1 MDYRRIAC
9 VALLGRM
16 RRASV
21 VTGDGEQVA
30 HEVGDYGLVSR
41 ALGGLPIVNHF
52 LDRLGLPGL
61 LNEALGEVDGRTK
74 LAPASAIRLVI
85 TNLVLGREPLYA
97 LGEWAARYDPAL
109 LGLSG
114 EEAETINDD
123 RVGRALDALFHADR
137 ASLLTIVMLAAIGE
151 FRVDT
156 DQLHNDSTSISVHG
170 AYRAADGSPSRGKA
184 TPVITHGHSKDH
196 RPDLKQ
202 LVWILTVSAD
212 GAVPITYRL
221 AGGNTADDPTHVP
234 TWDGLVALTGRVD
247 FLYVAD
253 SKLCSRQA
261 MGHIAGRGG
270 RFVTVMPRSRKEDA
284 AFRDWLATHTPVW
297 TEAARRPGSRL
308 GDPDE
313 VYCTTP
319 ARAPSAE
326 GYRIIWVHSSA
337 KAGRDGAAR
346 MARTEAGI
354 AAIDALDTK
363 LAGPRNR
370 LKTRAAVEE
379 AAATALAET
388 RADRWVTFTI
398 SETTT
403 KTYKQAR
410 PGRPG
415 AATNYQEVLTTRHTL
430 RADIALERIAH
441 DAASD
446 GCFPLITCDRDL
458 SDANVLG
465 AYRYQPNLE
474 RRHHLLKSVQD
485 AAPVLLHS
493 PARIEALFCC
503 QFLAL
508 LIAAL
513 IEREVR
519 VAMARA
525 ALDTIELYPEFRD
538 CKAPSTERILEIFST
553 LSRHELHHDDNLVRT
568 FEPELTAQQ
577 QQVLDLLGLPTSAYT
592 QQK

>member
-1 MDYRRIAC
+1 MCCTA
-9 VALLGRM
+9 GRD
-16 RRASV
+16 SKDGDV
-21 VTGDGEQVA
+21 VTNEGEQPA
-30 HEVGDYGLVSR
+30 PEAGDYGLVSR

-52 LDRLGLPGL
+52 LDRLGVPTL
-61 LNEALGEVDGRTK
+61 LGEAWSEVDGRTK
-74 LAPASAIRLVI
+74 LAPAAAIRLVI

-114 EEAETINDD
+114 EEVAAINDD
-123 RVGRALDALFHADR
+123 RVGRALDALFDADR
-137 ASLLTIVMLAAIGE
+137 ASLLTAVMLAAISE
-151 FRVDT
+151 FSIDT

-170 AYRAADGSPSRGKA
+170 AYRDAEGSPRRGKA

-221 AGGNTADDPTHVP
+221 ADGNTVDDPTHVP

-270 RFVTVMPRSRKEDA
+270 RFVTVMPRSRKEDTT
-284 AFRDWLATHTPVW
+284 FRDWLQTHTPAW
-297 TEAARRPGSRL
+297 TEAARRPGPRL
-308 GDPDE
+308 GEPDE
-313 VYCTTP
+313 VYSTTP

-326 GYRIIWVHSSA
+326 GYRIVWVHSTA
-337 KAGRDGAAR
+337 KAGRDAASR
-346 MARTEAGI
+346 MARTEAGV
-354 AAIDALDTK
+354 AAIDALDLK
-363 LAGPRNR
+363 VAGPRNR
-370 LKTRAAVEE
+370 LKTRAAVEQ
-379 AAATALAET
+379 AAATALADT

-398 SETTT
+398 GETTT
-403 KTYKQAR
+403 TTYKQAG
-410 PGRPG
+410 PGRPS
-415 AATNYQEVLTTRHTL
+415 ATTNYREVLTTRYTL
-430 RADIALERIAH
+430 HPDIALEHIAH

-458 SDANVLG
+458 SDADVLG

-519 VAMARA
+519 AGMARA
-525 ALDTIELYPEFRD
+525 ALDTIELYPELRD

-553 LSRHELHHDDNLVRT
+553 LSRHDLHHEDNLVKT

-577 QQVLDLLGLPTSAYT
+577 QQVLDLLGLPHRAYT
-592 QQK
+592 QQA